1 MQRHIWIPVRRHRR
15 CVMAVLLFSLIWC
28 GISFIHANEGKPPKP
43 KNVQVAAKDGLTL
56 KGDFYTL
63 VANVIPESGASAVLL
78 LHDLNGN
85 RQDEIALVMPFL
97 QEGFQVLSVD
107 LRGFGET
114 GGKPDWEAAVGDIGT
129 WLAWLKQQPDVQR
142 TRLAII
148 GDGIG
153 SNLALIACGHNPECV
168 TIVAL
173 SPGLVDCDI
182 RNCQSETSTLGK
194 SAVDYFVKA
203 SKNAITHDSKRPS
216 MLLIASQLDNA
227 AKGSIRQIISLSQN
241 EISLWLSPKEEKGRD
256 FIYGPDRERVIS
268 RIVFW
273 LNEQLPVG
281 N

>member
-1 MQRHIWIPVRRHRR
+1 MYRIFVVIG
-15 CVMAVLLFSLIWC
+15 AVLFTFPWFA
-28 GISFIHANEGKPPKP
+28 GPTMRADEGKPPRP
-43 KNVQVAAKDGLTL
+43 KNVQVAAKDGLIL
-56 KGDFYTL
+56 KADFYTL
-63 VANVIPESGASAVLL
+63 LANVIPDSGAATVLL

-85 RQDEIALVMPFL
+85 RQDEIALVVPLL
-97 QEGFQVLSVD
+97 QEGFHVLSVD

-114 GGKPDWEAAVGDIGT
+114 GGKQDWEATTADIQT
-129 WLAWLKQQPDVQR
+129 WLEWLKQQPDVHR

-153 SNLALIACGHNPECV
+153 SNVGLIACGNDPDCM

-182 RNCQSETSTLGK
+182 RNCQAETSAIGK
-194 SAVDYFVKA
+194 TAVDYFVKA
-203 SKNAITHDSKRPS
+203 SKNAITQDSKRPS

-241 EISLWLSPKEEKGRD
+241 EISLWLSSKDEKGRD
-256 FIYGPDRERVIS
+256 FIYGPDKDRVIS
-268 RIVFW
+268 LVVFW
-273 LNEQLPVG
+273 LNEHVPAG